1 MGEKGEMAS
10 GPPLTTSVSLSMSF
24 RSSKSSSATRSSW
37 YSARPTPPLD
47 VRGEGETGEEEGED
61 EEDDE
66 EPAMIVTVVVVVVEE
81 EERLM
86 DEEDEEDE
94 LAKSSITFVCALSSR
109 PMIPIPLKSSFKL
122 GAERDLLLLV
132 RGEVGGEF

>member
-10 GPPLTTSVSLSMSF
+10 GPPLTTSTSLSMSF

-47 VRGEGETGEEEGED
+47 ERSEGDTGDVEGGD

-66 EPAMIVTVVVVVVEE
+66 EPVMIVTVVEDEE
-81 EERLM
+81 GRLM
-86 DEEDEEDE
+86 DDV
-94 LAKSSITFVCALSSR
+94 LAKSSITFV
-109 PMIPIPLKSSFKL
+109 
-122 GAERDLLLLV
+122 
-132 RGEVGGEF
+132 